1 MMVARYDGLADWYDE
16 EFQPAPLEG
25 DAWQVVK
32 PLIGEGS
39 GKLLDLGCGT
49 GAYAAALAEL
59 GWTVTGVDVSD
70 DMLRRAREREV
81 SVVRSDATGLPF
93 EDASFDAAVS
103 IFTHSDF
110 DDFPAAVCEVARV
123 LKDGAPFVYVG
134 VHPCFVGP
142 HSLYVQAIGVPQ
154 LHEGWYRR
162 EGHYMEAPGISP
174 EGLRARFGGHAY
186 PARTLPAV
194 VPRRGLPL
202 RAHPGAGGPRL
213 PVHAGAR
220 APPTADRTAVGS
232 WDQLLQGEEIA
243 YVGTEPARPPRTRA
257 ECRKTWTR
265 ACGPRSPSTPSTG
278 TRPGRGRPRS
288 AAST

>member
-32 PLIGEGS
+32 PLIGEGP

-162 EGHYMEAPGISP
+162 EGHYMEAPGISQR
-174 EGLRARFGGHAY
+174 GFVRAS
-186 PARTLPAV
+186 
-194 VPRRGLPL
+194 
-202 RAHPGAGGPRL
+202 GPRISRSD
-213 PVHAGAR
+213 ASCSR
-220 APPTADRTAVGS
+220 S
-232 WDQLLQGEEIA
+232 S
-243 YVGTEPARPPRTRA
+243 TRA
-257 ECRKTWTR
+257 SASSTS
-265 ACGPRSPSTPSTG
+265 RS
-278 TRPGRGRPRS
+278 RRS
-288 AAST
+288 ATTRTCWRSGSAR